1 MKQSDVFQKFGDAGF
16 LPHLFQIFF
25 VQSPR
30 FLLKSDVNARLF
42 DRAAHRVQ
50 SGQRTFAHSKRTD
63 IASRLMKQST
73 IQNPVSVHGVGLHT
87 GKDVT
92 LTFKPAAANHGFRF
106 QRVDLP
112 EQPLIPADVKLV
124 ISTNRGTT
132 LKSGEAQVST
142 VEHVLSAL
150 TGLNIDNVLLE
161 IDGPEMPIMDGTSM
175 PFVEALQRAGRS
187 DLEIDRDYFIVTEP
201 VAYKDEVTGTELLAL
216 PSDHFEAT
224 VMIDFNSKVLGQQF
238 AALNNLEDY
247 VTDIA
252 PCRTFVFL
260 HELEK
265 LLDMGLIKGG
275 DLDNAIVIADRK
287 MEQDELDGLAK
298 KMGKP
303 GVKVDSEG
311 VLNTVKLHFPNE
323 PARHKLLDVIGDL
336 ALIGKPIRGK
346 IVATK
351 PGHTANVEFA
361 KILKKQLT
369 EKRRLFGIPKYD
381 PDKEPVL
388 DNMEVSRMLPH
399 RFPFLMVDKIIE
411 LTPNQVVGVKNVTIN
426 EAFFQGHFPD
436 NPVFPG
442 VLQIEALAQT
452 GGILALHNV
461 PDPGN
466 WDTYFL
472 KIDNTKFKAKVHPG
486 DTLILKMELL
496 EPIRR
501 GIVHMQGTAY
511 VGSKVVSEGELTA
524 QVVRRAVKEG

>member
-1 MKQSDVFQKFGDAGF
+1 
-16 LPHLFQIFF
+16 
-25 VQSPR
+25 
-30 FLLKSDVNARLF
+30 
-42 DRAAHRVQ
+42 
-50 SGQRTFAHSKRTD
+50 
-63 IASRLMKQST
+63 
-73 IQNPVSVHGVGLHT
+73 
-87 GKDVT
+87 VT
-92 LTFKPAAANHGFRF
+92 LTFKPAEANFGYRF

-112 EQPLIPADVKLV
+112 DQPLIAADVKLV

-132 LKSGEAQVST
+132 LKHGEAQVST

-150 TGLNIDNVLLE
+150 TGMGIDNVLLE
-161 IDGPEMPIMDGTSM
+161 INGPEMPIMDGTSM
-175 PFVEALQRAGRS
+175 PFVRAIQAAGKTEL
-187 DLEIDRDYFIVTEP
+187 DLEREYFVVSEP
-201 VAYKDEVTGTELLAL
+201 ISYKDEVTGTELLAL
-216 PSDHFEAT
+216 PADAFEAT
-224 VMIDFNSKVLGQQF
+224 VMIDFNSSVLGPQF
-238 AALNNLEDY
+238 ASLHDMDNY
-247 VTDIA
+247 VTEVA
-252 PCRTFVFL
+252 PCRTFVFV

-275 DLDNAIVIADRK
+275 DFDNAIVIVDR
-287 MEQDELDGLAK
+287 MMDQEELDALAR

-303 GVKVDSEG
+303 SVRVDAEG
-311 VLNTVKLHFPNE
+311 VLNTVKLHFQNE

-346 IVATK
+346 IMATK

-361 KILKKQLT
+361 KLLKKHWI
-369 EKRRLFGIPKYD
+369 EKRKLQGIPRYD
-381 PDKEPVL
+381 PEKEPVYDVNAITNL
-388 DNMEVSRMLPH
+388 LPH
-399 RFPFLMVDKIIE
+399 RFPLLLVDKIIE
-411 LTPNQVVGVKNVTIN
+411 ISDTHVVGIKNVTST
-426 EAFFQGHFPD
+426 EFFFQGHFPN

-472 KIDNTKFKAKVHPG
+472 KIDNTKFKAKVIPG

-511 VGSKVVSEGELTA
+511 VGNKIVSEGELTA
-524 QVVRRAVKEG
+524 QVVRRTKDSDNGGC

>member
-1 MKQSDVFQKFGDAGF
+1 
-16 LPHLFQIFF
+16 
-25 VQSPR
+25 
-30 FLLKSDVNARLF
+30 
-42 DRAAHRVQ
+42 
-50 SGQRTFAHSKRTD
+50 
-63 IASRLMKQST
+63 MKQST

-87 GKDVT
+87 GKTVT

-112 EQPLIPADVKLV
+112 EQPVIPADVKMV

-150 TGLNIDNVLLE
+150 TGLHFDNVLLE
-161 IDGPEMPIMDGTSM
+161 IDGPEMPIMDGTAM
-175 PFVEALQRAGRS
+175 PFVEALQQAGRTE
-187 DLEIDRDYFIVTEP
+187 LEVDREYFVVTEP
-201 VAYKDEVTGTELLAL
+201 ISYKDEVTGTELLAL
-216 PSDHFEAT
+216 PSDDFEAT

-238 AALNNLEDY
+238 AALHTMKDY
-247 VTDIA
+247 IDEIA
-252 PCRTFVFL
+252 PCRTFVFV

-265 LLDMGLIKGG
+265 LLEVGLIKGG
-275 DLDNAIVIADRK
+275 DLENAIVIADRRL
-287 MEQDELDGLAK
+287 EQEELDILAQ
-298 KMGKP
+298 KMGKK
-303 GVKVDSEG
+303 GIKVDSEG
-311 VLNTVKLHFPNE
+311 VLNTVKLRFQNE

-336 ALIGKPIRGK
+336 ALIGRPIRGK

-361 KILKKQLT
+361 KILKKHLM
-369 EKRRLFGIPKYD
+369 EKRRLLGVPRYD
-381 PDKEPVL
+381 PEKEPIYNTM
-388 DNMEVSRMLPH
+388 DIAQRLPH
-399 RFPFLMVDKIIE
+399 RFPFLLVDKVIE
-411 LTPNQVVGVKNVTIN
+411 ISQNHVVGVKNVTIN
-426 EAFFQGHFPD
+426 EAFFQGHFPN

-442 VLQIEALAQT
+442 VLQMEALAQT
-452 GGILALHNV
+452 GGILALHNM

-472 KIDNTKFKAKVHPG
+472 KIDNAKFKAKVMPG

-511 VGSKVVSEGELTA
+511 VGSKIVSEGELTA
-524 QVVRRAVKEG
+524 QVVRRTKETTGESGL

>member
-1 MKQSDVFQKFGDAGF
+1 
-16 LPHLFQIFF
+16 
-25 VQSPR
+25 
-30 FLLKSDVNARLF
+30 
-42 DRAAHRVQ
+42 
-50 SGQRTFAHSKRTD
+50 
-63 IASRLMKQST
+63 MKQST
-73 IQNPVSVHGVGLHT
+73 IQNAVSVRGVGLHT
-87 GKDVT
+87 GKTVT
-92 LTFKPAAANHGFRF
+92 LTFKPALANHGYRF

-112 EQPLIPADVKLV
+112 DQPVIPADVKMV

-150 TGLNIDNVLLE
+150 TGMGIDNVLLE

-175 PFVEALQRAGRS
+175 PFVEAILEAGMTELDAER
-187 DLEIDRDYFIVTEP
+187 EYFIVTEP
-201 VAYKDEVTGTELLAL
+201 IAYKDEVTGTELLAL
-216 PSDHFEAT
+216 PSDNFEAT
-224 VMIDFNSKVLGQQF
+224 VMIDFASKVLGPQF
-238 AALNNLEDY
+238 AALHNLSDY
-247 VTDIA
+247 VKEIA
-252 PCRTFVFL
+252 PCRTFVFV

-265 LLDMGLIKGG
+265 LLEMGLIKGG
-275 DLDNAIVIADRK
+275 DMDNAIVIADRK
-287 MEQDELDGLAK
+287 MDQDELDALAQ

-303 GVKVDSEG
+303 GIKVDAEG
-311 VLNTVKLHFPNE
+311 VLNTVKLHFQNE

-361 KILKKQLT
+361 KLLKKNLT
-369 EKRRLFGIPKYD
+369 EKRRLMGIPRYD
-381 PDKEPVL
+381 PDKEPVFDSVQITKL
-388 DNMEVSRMLPH
+388 LPH
-399 RFPFLMVDKIIE
+399 RFPFLLVDKIIE
-411 LTPNQVVGVKNVTIN
+411 IDQQHVVGIKNITYN
-426 EAFFQGHFPD
+426 ESFFQGHFPD

-442 VLQIEALAQT
+442 VLQVEALAQT
-452 GGILALHNV
+452 GGILALQNV

-472 KIDNTKFKAKVHPG
+472 KIDNTKFKAKVVPG

-511 VGSKVVSEGELTA
+511 VGSKIVSEGELTA
-524 QVVRRAVKEG
+524 QIVRRTKETNTSGQ